1 MIKRLEEV
9 ISDLFELKG
18 SSTLGSLFQV
28 IPRVDGAPNI
38 TNCPIQWYHVVPG
51 GIRELISG
59 MLSENI
65 T

>member
-9 ISDLFELKG
+9 SSDLFELEG
-18 SSTLGSLFQV
+18 LSTLGSLFQV

-38 TNCPIQWYHVVPG
+38 KNCPIRWYRVVPG